1 MAAARD
7 KPILELRDGAA
18 WQRWLNVNH
27 ALAAGVWL
35 KIAKNGSPK
44 ATVTQ
49 AEAIEAAICFG
60 WVDGQLAR
68 HDEHFFAR
76 RFTPRRPHSKSS
88 AVDRDRALRLI
99 GEGRMQPAGVA
110 EIRAAKA
117 DGRLDDAYAPQST
130 ATAPEDPRAA
140 VHEHPDARE
149 LFDTLTGV
157 ERYKFLHWRHH
168 TKDPR
173 RRTEPIADYVDL
185 LNRRKQLTRD

>member
-7 KPILELRDGAA
+7 KPIFELRDRAA

-68 HDEHFFAR
+68 HDEHFFA
-76 RFTPRRPHSKSS
+76 
-88 AVDRDRALRLI
+88 
-99 GEGRMQPAGVA
+99 
-110 EIRAAKA
+110 
-117 DGRLDDAYAPQST
+117 
-130 ATAPEDPRAA
+130 
-140 VHEHPDARE
+140 
-149 LFDTLTGV
+149 
-157 ERYKFLHWRHH
+157 
-168 TKDPR
+168 
-173 RRTEPIADYVDL
+173 
-185 LNRRKQLTRD
+185 